1 MSEEVELMDK
11 CLHDDCVYRGYIY
24 LDGQE
29 PVCQYALVECKAR
42 GCKISECDKYR
53 AGKKIRARL
62 RREDIVIYWER
73 ELYGDETNSVLGH

>member
-1 MSEEVELMDK
+1 MSEEVETMEHCK
-11 CLHDDCVYRGYIY
+11 HDDCVYRGYIY

-62 RREDIVIYWER
+62 RKEDIVIYWER
-73 ELYGDETNSVLGH
+73 EFYEDTDGDLLGR